1 MTHLRSA
8 LPPHGRPGLRLA
20 LAFALVACQGSG
32 EPQSRPQPA
41 QSPPPPVLREPWQY
55 APALQA
61 AIPPGVYAVPV
72 FELADGHRG
81 RAQIGVAVASA
92 GAGPRL
98 EVWDFDQNNPRERL
112 ERVGEARELVSLRP
126 GGERRELDAVRTAI
140 ARPGNEF
147 VRMRGLD
154 GTPEVILPELVQ
166 LAVIIGDEAA
176 EPGQR
181 AGALAALTRA
191 LDDHLLF
198 TENRLPD
205 VLTALGG
212 AGTPEVASREA
223 LGERRVALTLRD
235 PPHRLVFA
243 RSGERWVLSEATLAR
258 AHSPGSAAPAAEP
271 SPTAP

>member
-1 MTHLRSA
+1 M
-8 LPPHGRPGLRLA
+8 
-20 LAFALVACQGSG
+20 V
-32 EPQSRPQPA
+32 
-41 QSPPPPVLREPWQY
+41 REPWQY
-55 APALQA
+55 TPALEA
-61 AIPPGVYAVPV
+61 AIPPGVFAVPV
-72 FELADGHRG
+72 FELADGRTG
-81 RAQIGVAVASA
+81 RAQIGVAVAGA
-92 GAGPRL
+92 GSGPRL

-112 ERVGEARELVSLRP
+112 ERVGEARELIALQP

-154 GTPEVILPELVQ
+154 GTPEVILPELVE
-166 LAVIIGDEAA
+166 LATIVGDEAA
-176 EPGQR
+176 EPGRR

-198 TENRLPD
+198 TENRLPAL
-205 VLTALGG
+205 LTAFSK
-212 AGTPEVASREA
+212 AGTPEVAQREA

-243 RSGERWVLSEATLAR
+243 RTGERWVLSEVTLVR
-258 AHSPGSAAPAAEP
+258 AHSSRSIEPAAEP